1 MSLNQR
7 VIAEFSTCT
16 PSAPQL
22 RDLSIQ
28 TFQAVRQPKLLRPSL
43 LYLIDKRDEEI
54 SPSLLEGL
62 YRFSRLERDS
72 TVELDLPAADRSAC
86 NNGTLSRS
94 DGVVTRLAEA
104 GMVQHVSGVCAE

>member
-28 TFQAVRQPKLLRPSL
+28 TFRSSGLLQRKCARWHSQTL
-43 LYLIDKRDEEI
+43 T
-54 SPSLLEGL
+54 
-62 YRFSRLERDS
+62 RFSARESAFFRSVPMRLF
-72 TVELDLPAADRSAC
+72 L
-86 NNGTLSRS
+86 
-94 DGVVTRLAEA
+94 
-104 GMVQHVSGVCAE
+104 

>member
-28 TFQAVRQPKLLRPSL
+28 TFRPVLTSGLLIIAAHGGAL
-43 LYLIDKRDEEI
+43 VAANRDEGAALASAFRFLAKPALRSSCLQLRNSFEI
-54 SPSLLEGL
+54 
-62 YRFSRLERDS
+62 
-72 TVELDLPAADRSAC
+72 
-86 NNGTLSRS
+86 
-94 DGVVTRLAEA
+94 
-104 GMVQHVSGVCAE
+104 